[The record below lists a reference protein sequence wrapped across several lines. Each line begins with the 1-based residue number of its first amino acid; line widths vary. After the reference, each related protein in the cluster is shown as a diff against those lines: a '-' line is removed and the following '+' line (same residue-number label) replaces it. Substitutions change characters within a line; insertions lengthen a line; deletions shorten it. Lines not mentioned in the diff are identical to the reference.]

1 MTSSRGRVTLSLA
14 QRAVVVAAYGMAL
27 WVLWRWIEVEGWRQI
42 GADDLTTNYG
52 PSGVVLNGAIELRT
66 NVGLRLVVQLLII
79 LVWLIP
85 SLWLLRPR
93 AEKQRV
99 EVDPPPVGNDGD

>member
-1 MTSSRGRVTLSLA
+1 MDSSRRRATLSLA

-42 GADDLTTNYG
+42 GADDLTTDYG

-66 NVGLRLVVQLLII
+66 NVGLRLLVQLLII
-79 LVWLIP
+79 LIWLIP
-85 SLWLLRPR
+85 SLWLMRPR
-93 AEKQRV
+93 AEQERV
-99 EVDPPPVGNDGD
+99 VDAPPVTADSD